1 MVICLICARK
11 NSKRL
16 PGKNL
21 KKINQTSLL
30 AHSILMAKSCVE
42 IDKVFVSTD
51 CYKIAEEGEKYGA
64 IIPFIRPSSLAKDNT
79 PEWKV
84 WQHFLKF
91 YNKKNAPPKSLVILP
106 ATAPLRKLENVK
118 SALNIFNN
126 NKCDGVISVT
136 DCYKNPSFN
145 IVKTNIKGYAE
156 LAIPLKKQV
165 HRTQDAELYYDITTV
180 CYVMNPEYVQKNNYL
195 FDGKIKLNHIPR
207 EDAADIDTKLD
218 LDWAKFVFKS
228 RNIE

>member
-1 MVICLICARK
+1 M
-11 NSKRL
+11 
-16 PGKNL
+16 
-21 KKINQTSLL
+21 T
-30 AHSILMAKSCVE
+30 
-42 IDKVFVSTD
+42 
-51 CYKIAEEGEKYGA
+51 
-64 IIPFIRPSSLAKDNT
+64 
-79 PEWKV
+79 
-84 WQHFLKF
+84 
-91 YNKKNAPPKSLVILP
+91 
-106 ATAPLRKLENVK
+106 NVT
-118 SALNIFNN
+118 
-126 NKCDGVISVT
+126 VISVT

-145 IVKTNIKGYAE
+145 IVKTNIKGFAE

-165 HRTQDAELYYDITTV
+165 HRTQDAQLYYDITTV